1 MPFEIVGVVGDVRHD
16 GLAVPPQPTVFVPH
30 AQESFYGY
38 GLPRRAT
45 LVVRTD
51 IAPAALADPLRRAVW
66 QLDPDLAISELT
78 TMEALLTRA
87 VARQRL
93 STLLLAFFSAVALLL
108 AAVGIYGL
116 VSQVVGGRT
125 RELGVRIALGASRS
139 DVVRLV
145 LGHGL
150 ALTLIGIAIGLFG
163 ALAVSR
169 VLSSLL
175 FEVSATDSASFAATA
190 VILSAVALVACYV
203 PARRAAS
210 VDPTEALRAE

>member
-1 MPFEIVGVVGDVRHD
+1 M
-16 GLAVPPQPTVFVPH
+16 
-30 AQESFYGY
+30 
-38 GLPRRAT
+38 
-45 LVVRTD
+45 
-51 IAPAALADPLRRAVW
+51 W

-93 STLLLAFFSAVALLL
+93 TTLLLAIFSAVALLL

-116 VSQVVGGRT
+116 VSQVVGVRT

-150 ALTLIGIAIGLFG
+150 ALTLISIAIGLFG

-175 FEVSATDSASFAATA
+175 FEASATDSASFAATA
-190 VILSAVALVACYV
+190 VILSTVALVACYV

-210 VDPTEALRAE
+210 VDSTEALRAE

>member
-1 MPFEIVGVVGDVRHD
+1 M
-16 GLAVPPQPTVFVPH
+16 
-30 AQESFYGY
+30 
-38 GLPRRAT
+38 
-45 LVVRTD
+45 
-51 IAPAALADPLRRAVW
+51 W

-93 STLLLAFFSAVALLL
+93 TTLLLAIFSAVALLL

-190 VILSAVALVACYV
+190 VILSTVALVACYV

-210 VDPTEALRAE
+210 VDSTEALRAE

>member
-1 MPFEIVGVVGDVRHD
+1 M
-16 GLAVPPQPTVFVPH
+16 
-30 AQESFYGY
+30 
-38 GLPRRAT
+38 
-45 LVVRTD
+45 
-51 IAPAALADPLRRAVW
+51 W

-93 STLLLAFFSAVALLL
+93 TTLLLAIFSAVALLL
-108 AAVGIYGL
+108 AAVEIYGL
-116 VSQVVGGRT
+116 VSQVVGVRT

-190 VILSAVALVACYV
+190 VILSTVALVACYV

-210 VDPTEALRAE
+210 VDSTEALRAE

>member
-1 MPFEIVGVVGDVRHD
+1 MEPGKLPRVELIGVD
-16 GLAVPPQPTVFVPH
+16 GGVAAFTLAVSLLSALAVGLVPGLR
-30 AQESFYGY
+30 ASRRSLGPALVSGAREIGESAGR
-38 GLPRRAT
+38 PRLRGA
-45 LVVRTD
+45 LVVVE
-51 IAPAALADPLRRAVW
+51 IALAV
-66 QLDPDLAISELT
+66 
-78 TMEALLTRA
+78 
-87 VARQRL
+87 V
-93 STLLLAFFSAVALLL
+93 
-108 AAVGIYGL
+108 L
-116 VSQVVGGRT
+116 VRT

>member
-1 MPFEIVGVVGDVRHD
+1 M
-16 GLAVPPQPTVFVPH
+16 
-30 AQESFYGY
+30 
-38 GLPRRAT
+38 
-45 LVVRTD
+45 
-51 IAPAALADPLRRAVW
+51 W

-93 STLLLAFFSAVALLL
+93 TTLLLAIFSAVALLL

-116 VSQVVGGRT
+116 VSQVVGVRT

-150 ALTLIGIAIGLFG
+150 ALTLISIAIGLFG

-190 VILSAVALVACYV
+190 VILSTVALVACYV

-210 VDPTEALRAE
+210 VDSTEALRAE

>member
-1 MPFEIVGVVGDVRHD
+1 M
-16 GLAVPPQPTVFVPH
+16 
-30 AQESFYGY
+30 
-38 GLPRRAT
+38 
-45 LVVRTD
+45 
-51 IAPAALADPLRRAVW
+51 W

-93 STLLLAFFSAVALLL
+93 TTLLLAIFSAVALLL

-116 VSQVVGGRT
+116 VSQVVGVRT

-190 VILSAVALVACYV
+190 VILSAVALIACYV

>member
-1 MPFEIVGVVGDVRHD
+1 M
-16 GLAVPPQPTVFVPH
+16 
-30 AQESFYGY
+30 
-38 GLPRRAT
+38 
-45 LVVRTD
+45 
-51 IAPAALADPLRRAVW
+51 W

-93 STLLLAFFSAVALLL
+93 TTLLLAIFSAVALLL

-116 VSQVVGGRT
+116 VSQVVGVRT

-190 VILSAVALVACYV
+190 VILSTVALVACYV

-210 VDPTEALRAE
+210 VDSTEALRAE